1 MTFAGSTRARTAL
14 RVPLLVALLVALLAL
29 LGCGPGTGG
38 TGLPPGGSGTPP
50 ETAAALNAPA
60 VQAPA
65 ADPAPRLPPATPAD
79 LEGPV
84 DAIDAQAVTVAGVVL
99 PRASLDTV
107 GPDGRAAETPLAV
120 GVSVRAWR
128 LGERWLLVLPSS

>member
-1 MTFAGSTRARTAL
+1 MTFAGSTRACTAL
-14 RVPLLVALLVALLAL
+14 RVPLFVALLAL
-29 LGCGPGTGG
+29 YGCGPGTGG

-50 ETAAALNAPA
+50 ETTAAVHAPA

-65 ADPAPRLPPATPAD
+65 ADPAPRLPPPRPAD
-79 LEGPV
+79 LEGTV
-84 DAIDAQAVTVAGVVL
+84 DAIDAQTVTVAGVVL
-99 PRASLDTV
+99 PRASLDAV